1 MLKRLPTSQR
11 FLADRSGATAIE
23 YGLIVALVGIALL
36 VGLGDTRDGVSAMFN
51 NLMVRVSE
59 VLDRGA

>member
-1 MLKRLPTSQR
+1 MLMRAASPHR

-51 NLMVRVSE
+51 NLMVKVSE